1 MAISKTQLLQLAQQ
15 LKNRQEASNET
26 EALERLAE
34 TGLSEEQQTQLRDA
48 MRDKAKL
55 QQLMSSPKAQALMK
69 KLGGMKL
76 DDSTESPRL

>member
-15 LKNRQEASNET
+15 LKNRQEAASET
-26 EALERLAE
+26 EAIERLAE
-34 TGLSEEQQTQLRDA
+34 TGLSEEQQTQLRDV

-69 KLGGMKL
+69 KLGGMKP
-76 DDSTESPRL
+76 EEPGE

>member
-1 MAISKTQLLQLAQQ
+1 MAINKTQLLQMAQQ
-15 LKNRQEASNET
+15 LKNKQGAQGET

-34 TGLSEEQQTQLRDA
+34 TGLSEEQQAQLRDV

-69 KLGGMKL
+69 KFGGMKP
-76 DDSTESPRL
+76 EEPGE